1 MTGIELRGDG
11 QGAKLPERLVFIPGP
26 GRAGRAGALP
36 GEGLALAHSST
47 GSSALLQK
55 RALKCPGGGGVGTCT
70 LVKNRCFLAEGPRTR
85 PLLTW
90 AQKLCVSQV
99 GCWVCRG
106 CCEAG
111 VEARAGR
118 GCSSSCHEPGGRGAG
133 VVKPASHTRG
143 LESQAA
149 GQALRDPTARSPGG
163 QSRSSRQTPF
173 SSSEFEVK
181 LQKRIRHKVRV
192 SGEMAL
198 LGFNWEQSKCVS
210 RSKLAGGS
218 ISVVCGRYFRER
230 LSGCPAGR
238 PLTGGGP
245 QTTTDVTAPQEG
257 HCRGGGAR

>member
-1 MTGIELRGDG
+1 MLSCRRPKDEATFNLGPETVCEPSGVLCLQGLLRGRGGG
-11 QGAKLPERLVFIPGP
+11 QGRPRLQF
-26 GRAGRAGALP
+26 
-36 GEGLALAHSST
+36 
-47 GSSALLQK
+47 
-55 RALKCPGGGGVGTCT
+55 
-70 LVKNRCFLAEGPRTR
+70 FL
-85 PLLTW
+85 W
-90 AQKLCVSQV
+90 CVVS
-99 GCWVCRG
+99 
-106 CCEAG
+106 
-111 VEARAGR
+111 
-118 GCSSSCHEPGGRGAG
+118 PGGRGTG
-133 VVKPASHTRG
+133 VLKPASHTRG
-143 LESQAA
+143 LKSQAA